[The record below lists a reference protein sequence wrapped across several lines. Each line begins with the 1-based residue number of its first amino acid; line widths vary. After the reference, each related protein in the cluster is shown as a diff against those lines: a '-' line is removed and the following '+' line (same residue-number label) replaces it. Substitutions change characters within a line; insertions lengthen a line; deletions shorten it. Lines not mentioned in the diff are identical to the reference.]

1 MAQQQRG
8 WKRTGCYHL
17 IGFSE
22 MWHTFSPSRLLMIMY
37 KSVDGWPDGSLYS
50 LLLWQLMHS
59 LPKRLL
65 RNISDSIWDY
75 LTASVCVAMKQR
87 LIHLSRQAEM
97 LSSLGISSEKR
108 NNYVFQNSLFLPQ
121 LLTVL
126 LASRFPFCVWRHC
139 AQWVM
144 SDPLRCTRESIN
156 NKWQQNV
163 KNWFVFG
170 NEVDGSQTEIS
181 GAFLK
186 QGVRHSDEE
195 IAGSGSL
202 KLWITLLCKPVS
214 LWAC

>member
-1 MAQQQRG
+1 
-8 WKRTGCYHL
+8 
-17 IGFSE
+17 
-22 MWHTFSPSRLLMIMY
+22 MWHTFPPSRLLMIMY

-65 RNISDSIWDY
+65 WNISDSIWDY

-108 NNYVFQNSLFLPQ
+108 SNYVFQNSLFLPQ

-156 NKWQQNV
+156 NKRQQNV
-163 KNWFVFG
+163 KNYFVFRS
-170 NEVDGSQTEIS
+170 EVDGSQTEIS

-186 QGVRHSDEE
+186 QGVHHSDEE
-195 IAGSGSL
+195 IAGSGWL
-202 KLWITLLCKPVS
+202 KLWITLLCKLVS